1 MEETL
6 LFIYILS
13 KYAHKYSVDMLP
25 MLQCEC
31 RACVE
36 KWPLKDAVPDE
47 LARIP
52 NFEQERCFVVRHGD
66 KKDICDEINGARW
79 MADFGIASN
88 TFSVAQDSA

>member
-1 MEETL
+1 MEP
-6 LFIYILS
+6 ISLS
-13 KYAHKYSVDMLP
+13 TYYLNMHTNTQLT

-88 TFSVAQDSA
+88 TFSVAQDSS